1 MSNNISV
8 VIICKNEE
16 HNIRK
21 CLESVKWADEIVVFD
36 TGSTDTTLNIC
47 AEYTRTIYTEN
58 DWEGFGK
65 AKHDAVNLA
74 KHDWIFS
81 IDADEEV
88 SESLREKIL
97 NMKDSLSKETAY
109 RIKRNSFYMGK
120 MIRFS
125 GWQRDYTL
133 RLFNRQYGNFNLKT
147 VHESVETKARILKL
161 KEAIYHYTYP
171 CVKTHINK
179 MVYYSEL
186 GAGSL
191 EHKGKRVCIGTACI
205 RGFFKFIKM
214 YVFRLG
220 FLDGKVGFI
229 LAINSG
235 FGVYLKYVYLWEKY
249 HRFHTKNTK
258 IDH

>member
-1 MSNNISV
+1 MMNKISV

-16 HNIRK
+16 NNIRR
-21 CLESVKWADEIVVFD
+21 CLESIKWADEIVIYD
-36 TGSTDTTLNIC
+36 TGSTDKTLNIC
-47 AEYTRTIYTEN
+47 AEYTKTIYTEN
-58 DWEGFGK
+58 AWEGFGK
-65 AKHDAVNLA
+65 AKHDAVGLA
-74 KHDWIFS
+74 KNDWIFS

-88 SESLREKIL
+88 SESLKNKIL
-97 NMKDSLSKETAY
+97 DMKDSLSKETAY

-147 VHESVETKARILKL
+147 VHESVETKANVMNL
-161 KEAIYHYTYP
+161 KEVLYHYTYP
-171 CVKTHINK
+171 CIKTHISK

-186 GAGSL
+186 GAGSW
-191 EHKGKRVCIGTACI
+191 EQKGKRACI
-205 RGFFKFIKM
+205 MKACLSGFFKFIKM

-235 FGVYLKYVYLWEKY
+235 FGVYLKYVYLWEKNI
-249 HRFHTKNTK
+249 RFHTKNTK